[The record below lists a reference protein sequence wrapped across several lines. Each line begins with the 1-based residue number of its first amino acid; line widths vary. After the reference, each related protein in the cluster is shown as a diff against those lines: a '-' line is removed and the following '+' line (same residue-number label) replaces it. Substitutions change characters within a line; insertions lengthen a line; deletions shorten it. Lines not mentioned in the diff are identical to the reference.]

1 MSGHLCFMNLQ
12 ALSMKILCPDLLCH
26 DGKLLVLVNTLQQL
40 GKSSTRI
47 NITNDYTYLSVSYSR
62 YLIAAFLR
70 PALTIRSFAA
80 VNVP

>member
-1 MSGHLCFMNLQ
+1 
-12 ALSMKILCPDLLCH
+12 MKILCPDLLCH

-40 GKSSTRI
+40 GKSNTRI

-62 YLIAAFLR
+62 CLLCRVTDFAAFLR
-70 PALTIRSFAA
+70 PASTIRSFAA